1 MMSSPTSCSKKEYEV
16 IRKLDLD
23 SLTPSIENGGGV
35 FAVIGSM
42 CTGKSTLVKSILEA
56 TKNMFSQ
63 GTFINNSPTKYDGV
77 LTKTDI
83 FYEFD
88 KSIINEFIER
98 QKVLNSEFFIER
110 QRMLNSEKNPNH
122 RACIV
127 LDDCMVEENFRET
140 ELKSLIING
149 RHWNITTFVVMQYTS
164 DIHPCIRTSFQG
176 VFVFPNSN
184 KSIHKKIWEQ
194 YAGCIPEF
202 SQFCEIL
209 NSLPAYTALFID
221 NRGMVDKW
229 QDRIFQ
235 YTATL

>member
-1 MMSSPTSCSKKEYEV
+1 MTTTSPKSSSEKESGV
-16 IRKLDLD
+16 IRTLELG

-35 FAVIGSM
+35 FAVIGTRG
-42 CTGKSTLVKSILEA
+42 TGKSTLVKSVLEA

-88 KSIINEFIER
+88 KSIIDEFIER
-98 QKVLNSEFFIER
+98 QKVLNR
-110 QRMLNSEKNPNH
+110 EKSPNP

-127 LDDCMVEENFRET
+127 LDDCMLDENFRET
-140 ELKSLIING
+140 ELRSLIFNG
-149 RHWNITTFVVMQYTS
+149 RHWNITTFVVMQYPS
-164 DIHPCIRTSFQG
+164 DIPPCIRTSFQG

-184 KSIHKKIWEQ
+184 KSTHKKIWEQ
-194 YAGCIPEF
+194 YAGCVPEF

-221 NRGMVDKW
+221 NRGRTDKW